1 MINDLNDLR
10 LFVRIVAAGSLSETA
25 RRLNLSLP
33 AVSRRL
39 SAMEARL
46 GARLI
51 DRGTR
56 HFALTEEGSLFH
68 ERGLAILSELDELE
82 AQVSARTA
90 TPFGHVRVGAPNE
103 IGRQRFAPLVAEFSR
118 KYPHVTVELVL
129 TDGRMDILGDD
140 LDVALQV
147 DHPDDGNI
155 VVKKLIASRRVVC
168 ASPAYIAQHGAP
180 TVPEDL
186 LQHRC
191 LLLVRGR
198 HVFDFWPFM
207 KNGARRDVRV
217 RGRLFS
223 SSAEVVHGWARAG
236 HGVVLKALWDVE
248 EDLASGRLVELLP
261 DYSCNEINL
270 YATYASRIHLPR
282 RVRLFLDH
290 IAAGLSASG
299 MAG

>member
-1 MINDLNDLR
+1 
-10 LFVRIVAAGSLSETA
+10 
-25 RRLNLSLP
+25 
-33 AVSRRL
+33 
-39 SAMEARL
+39 MEARL

-82 AQVSARTA
+82 AQISARSA
-90 TPFGHVRVGAPNE
+90 TPFGHIRVGAPNE
-103 IGRQRFAPLVAEFSR
+103 IGRQRFAPLIADFSH
-118 KYPHVTVELVL
+118 KYPHVSVELVL

-147 DHPDDGNI
+147 DRPDDGNI
-155 VVKKLIASRRVVC
+155 VVRKLVSSRRVVC

-180 TVPEDL
+180 TEPGDL
-186 LQHRC
+186 LHHKC

-198 HVFDFWPFM
+198 HVFDLWPFR
-207 KNGARRDVRV
+207 KDGAPSDVKV
-217 RGRLFS
+217 RGLLYS
-223 SSAEVVHGWARAG
+223 SSAEVVHGWALLG
-236 HGVVLKALWDVE
+236 HGIVLKALWDVE

-261 DYSCNEINL
+261 DFSCNEINL
-270 YATYASRIHLPR
+270 YATYASKTHLPR

-290 IAAGLSASG
+290 VSAEISASG
-299 MAG
+299 MGAG